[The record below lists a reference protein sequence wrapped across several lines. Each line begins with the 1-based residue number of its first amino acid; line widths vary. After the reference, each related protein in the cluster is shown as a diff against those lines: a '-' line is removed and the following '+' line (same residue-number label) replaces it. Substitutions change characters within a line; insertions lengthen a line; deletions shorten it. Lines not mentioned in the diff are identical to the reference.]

1 LEVGFECPALLNLRD
16 QLKPVAPGID
26 QSTSLDSRAV
36 RSAEVNAAIDDIAP
50 EFIIQIPSST
60 LTHILE
66 HCEKRTGSRY
76 FPVAR
81 EEEGVGIATGLVLA
95 GRRVLMIM
103 QDNGLGNSLTAF
115 TTLPLPYHVP
125 LLVLV
130 SRRGGLGE
138 YNSMIH
144 SFCEKVEAITD
155 AAGLRHFD
163 LDGRTPVEEW
173 RSTIVRASAYSTT
186 THRPVFV
193 FMNLMGG

>member
-1 LEVGFECPALLNLRD
+1 MNEADAKRARSDEVS
-16 QLKPVAPGID
+16 K
-26 QSTSLDSRAV
+26 
-36 RSAEVNAAIDDIAP
+36 AIDEIDP
-50 EFIIQIPSST
+50 EFILHIPSST
-60 LTHILE
+60 LTYILE
-66 HCEKRTGSRY
+66 RCEKRSAGTY

-81 EEEGVGIATGLVLA
+81 EEEGVGIATGLALA
-95 GRRVLMIM
+95 GRRVLMII

-115 TTLPLPYHVP
+115 TTLPLAYHIP

-144 SFCEKVEAITD
+144 TFCEKVEGITE
-155 AAGLRHFD
+155 AAGLRYFA
-163 LDGRTPVEEW
+163 LDTRTPIDEW
-173 RSTIVRASAYSTT
+173 CPTVARADTYART

>member
-1 LEVGFECPALLNLRD
+1 MKTPDDTKALR
-16 QLKPVAPGID
+16 
-26 QSTSLDSRAV
+26 SLQIT
-36 RSAEVNAAIDDIAP
+36 AAIDEIDP
-50 EFIIQIPSST
+50 EFIVQVPSST
-60 LTHILE
+60 LTLVLE
-66 HCEKRTGSRY
+66 HCEKRIGSRY

-103 QDNGLGNSLTAF
+103 QDNGLGNALTAF
-115 TTLPLPYHVP
+115 ATLPLPYHVP
-125 LLVLV
+125 LLILV

-144 SFCEKVEAITD
+144 TFCENVEGIAK
-155 AAGLRHFD
+155 AAGLRYFD
-163 LDGRTPVEEW
+163 LDGGRPIDEW
-173 RSTIVRASAYSTT
+173 RSTVVKAYEYAAV